1 MELKN
6 GKCNCRLADAKL
18 FHHDAKFFY
27 PCLYARLIIFCC
39 WVLIILLYPHLH
51 IISLSMHLFLSPYCQ
66 IHHFHLLS
74 LPVLL
79 WLAYCS
85 FVIFFF
91 ECFQNFQPIT
101 EETQLLYDYCFFSHC
116 SIAEQAINYIRAFF
130 KKQLILA
137 LKVENHYTIST
148 SVFSAWAYHKQW
160 SVFPSI

>member
-18 FHHDAKFFY
+18 FHHDANFFY
-27 PCLYARLIIFCC
+27 PYLYARLIIFCC

-51 IISLSMHLFLSPYCQ
+51 IISLSMHLFLFPYCQ

-85 FVIFFF
+85 FVISLF
-91 ECFQNFQPIT
+91 EYFQKFQPIT
-101 EETQLLYDYCFFSHC
+101 EETQLLYDYCFVSRC
-116 SIAEQAINYIRAFF
+116 SISEQAINYNDF
-130 KKQLILA
+130 L

-148 SVFSAWAYHKQW
+148 SVFSAWTYLKQW
-160 SVFPSI
+160 LVFLSM